1 MLEEQEERKFGA
13 QRRVMLVCNC
23 IIMQVGD
30 IPKRINPSSAHQIFW
45 HGHYLAAGAKIGI
58 VAAFIAL
65 TVRKLFSLHCL
76 QPPMVG

>member
-23 IIMQVGD
+23 IIMQVGH
-30 IPKRINPSSAHQIFW
+30 ITKGINPRSAHKIFFT
-45 HGHYLAAGAKIGI
+45 GHYLAAGAKIGI

-65 TVRKLFSLHCL
+65 TVRKLFSLHCV
-76 QPPMVG
+76 QPSMVG